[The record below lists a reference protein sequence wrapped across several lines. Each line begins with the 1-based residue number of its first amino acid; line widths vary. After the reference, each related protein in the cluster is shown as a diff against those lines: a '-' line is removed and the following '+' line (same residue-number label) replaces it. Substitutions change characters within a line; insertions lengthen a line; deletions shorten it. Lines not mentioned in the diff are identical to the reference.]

1 MMVNAVSAAM
11 ARVASEVS
19 LAMVMVYDRSYTN
32 ASTSTDKAK
41 TETSNNH
48 TLSMLP
54 SVVVWTVKSLAVLQ
68 SGVTT
73 LAQKYVPSEWKT
85 SIMLQFSPN
94 TDSESIANVPITYD

>member
-1 MMVNAVSAAM
+1 
-11 ARVASEVS
+11 
-19 LAMVMVYDRSYTN
+19 MVYDRSYTN

-54 SVVVWTVKSLAVLQ
+54 SVVAWTVKSLAVLQ

-73 LAQKYVPSEWKT
+73 LAPKYVPSEWKNQHHVAVFAKHRLRKHCKC
-85 SIMLQFSPN
+85 SNNI
-94 TDSESIANVPITYD
+94 